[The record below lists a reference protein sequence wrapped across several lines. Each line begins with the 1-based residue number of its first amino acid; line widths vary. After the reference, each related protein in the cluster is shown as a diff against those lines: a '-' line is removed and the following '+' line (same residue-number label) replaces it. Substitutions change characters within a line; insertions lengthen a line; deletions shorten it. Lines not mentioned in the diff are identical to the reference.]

1 MDALRMV
8 CTTFFAGERSAA
20 HSKDYRRVGQASD
33 ALWLCLTTAIIL
45 HAFGGKLQSKAL
57 MPEFVLVFAVLSLAL
72 GGYWALV
79 VFPRQRAFQ
88 HKQKFARGLHVG
100 DEVVTYGGIV
110 GKIIDIDAAAGVS
123 QLEIAEGVRI
133 KLLTAALQQVYDAG
147 AIAEN
152 AARGLKDSG
161 GAARTEESEPR

>member
-1 MDALRMV
+1 
-8 CTTFFAGERSAA
+8 
-20 HSKDYRRVGQASD
+20 
-33 ALWLCLTTAIIL
+33 
-45 HAFGGKLQSKAL
+45 

-88 HKQKFARGLHVG
+88 HKQKFARALHVG

-133 KLLTAALQQVYDAG
+133 KLLTAALQQVYDAQT
-147 AIAEN
+147 IAEN
-152 AARGLKDSG
+152 AARGQRQAS
-161 GAARTEESEPR
+161 AAPQAKESETT